1 LNRAVTGPGEVA
13 NEAECKKT
21 AKYAEL
27 TNRYQFVPIAIET
40 LGPVGLEA
48 TAFFQ
53 ELGRR
58 MFVINQEP
66 RTLSFLWQR
75 LSVTIQ
81 RGNAACILG
90 TEKWS
95 DDETLFVF

>member
-1 LNRAVTGPGEVA
+1 MRHKAKAKDTADVA

-27 TNRYQFVPIAIET
+27 TNRYQFVPIAIDT
-40 LGPVGLEA
+40 LGPVGVEA
-48 TAFFQ
+48 TAFFKG
-53 ELGRR
+53 LGRR

-75 LSVTIQ
+75 LSVAVQ
-81 RGNAACILG
+81 RGNAACMHFG
-90 TEKWS
+90 DGEV
-95 DDETLFVF
+95 E